1 MRIDPNYGPSAA
13 PESQR
18 NSGQNAPA
26 PTPANAS
33 PALGEDQA
41 QLSGPHSQVQALA
54 TLASQLPEVRQE
66 RVQALRQAVKSGH
79 YQASPGQVA
88 GALVAHLISQRAA

>member
-18 NSGQNAPA
+18 NSGQNPPA
-26 PTPANAS
+26 ATTAS
-33 PALGEDQA
+33 ASSALGEDQA
-41 QLSGPHSQVQALA
+41 QLSGAHSQVQALA

-66 RVQALRQAVKSGH
+66 RVQALRQAVKSGQ
-79 YQASPGQVA
+79 YEASAGQVA
-88 GALVAHLISQRAA
+88 GALLAHLSSTRAA